1 MGRGECGHIAL
12 KITHHLGVEVVQFT
26 RTADKADSA
35 RALGVDD
42 VVVSTDERA
51 MARQKGRFDL
61 LLDTGGARRAV
72 YDRPRHGRH
81 ALPDRHGGGATAL
94 KARAGPG
101 LPAPAAGHGDGGV
114 RYLPRYAVRLYDSHL
129 VHPELVHDRRRTAL
143 ARAVRRAF
151 APRDGT
157 SCAP

>member
-1 MGRGECGHIAL
+1 M
-12 KITHHLGVEVVQFT
+12 VQFT

-61 LLDTGGARRAV
+61 LLDTVGARRAV

-94 KARAGPG
+94 KARAGPPG
-101 LPAPAAGHGDGGV
+101 AGCWTRRRRSSLPPQVRRPPLRLPPRPPRTGSRPAPHRARPLGAA
-114 RYLPRYAVRLYDSHL
+114 RLRAT
-129 VHPELVHDRRRTAL
+129 RRDFL
-143 ARAVRRAF
+143 RAVNGPA
-151 APRDGT
+151 
-157 SCAP
+157 